1 MTKPFII
8 IPCYN
13 EAQRFDHDAF
23 WQYYKLLPE
32 YHFVFVDD
40 GSTDDTK
47 EMFEDSATTTTLNT
61 SFTQTNIH
69 LLSLPINKGK
79 GEAVRV
85 GALFAIKQGAT
96 HIAYFDADFA
106 APLTEVELL
115 WKAMQ
120 ADSRRILIL
129 GSRLYRAG
137 ANIERRAK
145 RHYLGRV
152 FATIIGTFILK
163 TPVFDTQCGAK
174 LMTATCAKL
183 VFTDPFTSRWLF
195 DVEILVRLQK
205 KLTRK
210 EMLAQ
215 VYEQP
220 LKTWIEQGDSKIRFI
235 DILKLPSQLLTI
247 YLRTR

>member
-23 WQYYKLLPE
+23 WEYYGQLDG

-40 GSTDDTK
+40 GSSDGTK
-47 EMFEDSATTTTLNT
+47 LMFEDAATSTALST
-61 SFTQTNIH
+61 SFAKANIH
-69 LLSLPINKGK
+69 LVTLTENRGK
-79 GEAVRV
+79 GEAVRA
-85 GALFAIKQGAT
+85 GALYAIEQGAS

-106 APLTEVELL
+106 APLTEVKLL

-120 ADSRRILIL
+120 ADTKRILIL

-174 LMTATCAKL
+174 LMTSDCAKL
-183 VFTDPFTSRWLF
+183 VFANSFASRWLF

-210 EMLAQ
+210 EMLEQ

-220 LKTWIEQGDSKIRFI
+220 LTTWIEKGDSKIRFV
-235 DILKLPSQLLTI
+235 DVLKLPGQLITI